1 MTPKKILLCTDFSDN
16 SLPAR
21 NLALAY
27 GEAFGAGIVVLHV
40 IDSWAGFPAYS
51 ESMPLDVRDVI
62 RKLDETA
69 KAKLEEVAEECERAV
84 GQVKTLVSIGVPA
97 EEIVRVA
104 WQEGADL
111 IVMGTHGWTG
121 FKHMLLGSVAEKVL
135 RTADCPVLVV
145 RSPGE
150 QA

>member
-21 NLALAY
+21 DLALAY
-27 GEAFGAGIVVLHV
+27 GKAFGAGIVLLHV

-51 ESMPLDVRDVI
+51 ESMPLDVREVV
-62 RKLDETA
+62 RKLDESA
-69 KAKLEEVAEECERAV
+69 KANLDAVADECKGVVSQVRTHSSV
-84 GQVKTLVSIGVPA
+84 GIPA

-104 WQEGADL
+104 REEGADL

-121 FKHMLLGSVAEKVL
+121 FRHMLLGSVAEKVL

-145 RSPGE
+145 RSPGK
-150 QA
+150 

>member
-1 MTPKKILLCTDFSDN
+1 MVPKKILLCTDFSDN

-40 IDSWAGFPAYS
+40 IDSWAGFPSYA
-51 ESMPLDVRDVI
+51 ESMPLDVREVI
-62 RKLDETA
+62 RNLDEAA
-69 KAKLEEVAEECERAV
+69 KAKLEEVAEECKDVVSQVRTQSSV
-84 GQVKTLVSIGVPA
+84 GIPA

-104 WQEGADL
+104 REEDADL

-145 RSPGE
+145 RSQGK
-150 QA
+150 